1 MPSLAPTTATGPAP
15 TGSAAAAYGDA
26 DISSVAALLADAGR
40 CKVLFALDDGRALP
54 ASVLAAE
61 AGIAAST
68 ASGHLAKLVAG
79 GLLTVAVYGR
89 HRYYRLAGP
98 HVAALLETLAAVA
111 PAAPVRSLR
120 ESTRAHAL
128 RAARS
133 CYDHLAGRLGVEVTD
148 ALVGAGALHRVADP
162 DVDPDPPVGAGRELT
177 LTLTDTG
184 RQWLAEL
191 GVPVPA
197 ASGRPVRYCIDW
209 SEQRPHVAGWLGRAL
224 LGRLLDLEWVR
235 RAERGRALRV
245 TPAGRAG
252 LRAALGLAWD

>member
-1 MPSLAPTTATGPAP
+1 MTVLAFPTPPRERAG
-15 TGSAAAAYGDA
+15 AYGDA
-26 DISSVAALLADAGR
+26 DIASVAALLADPRR

-54 ASVLAAE
+54 ASVLASE

-68 ASGHLAKLVAG
+68 ASGHLAKLVDG
-79 GLLTVAVYGR
+79 GLLTVSVHGR
-89 HRYYRLAGP
+89 NRYYRLAGP
-98 HVAALLETLAAVA
+98 HVGALLETLAAVA

-148 ALVGAGALHRVADP
+148 ALVRAGVLDVAGDPGAE
-162 DVDPDPPVGAGRELT
+162 PDPPVGHGRELSFAVT
-177 LTLTDTG
+177 ETGEEWLTGFGT
-184 RQWLAEL
+184 A
-191 GVPVPA
+191 VPRTA
-197 ASGRPVRYCIDW
+197 ASRRAVRYCVDW

-224 LGRLLDLEWVR
+224 LARMLDLDWVR

-245 TPAGRAG
+245 TSAGRAG
-252 LRAALGLAWD
+252 LTASLGLDRG